1 MTILR
6 ATLRAGVACAIA
18 VGLALVS
25 GCASTPASSD
35 AAPLNAADIDRLTG
49 RPWVGT
55 LTYLDY
61 TSKQQTTIDSSLI
74 VTRKSDAPPT
84 WEFGVGYSK
93 EPHADSKEDVS
104 LKDGGRTL
112 GEEQVVSRTSLPDG
126 VLFITECNGQDDNRA
141 ARFRFEHRI
150 TAHEYSKRKLVRFD
164 GTSDYFE
171 RHIYRWKR

>member
-18 VGLALVS
+18 VGLTLVS
-25 GCASTPASSD
+25 GCASSPTGNDAARLTPAD
-35 AAPLNAADIDRLTG
+35 LDLLTG
-49 RPWVGT
+49 PPWVGS

-93 EPHADSKEDVS
+93 EPHANSKEDVS

-112 GEEQVVSRTSLPDG
+112 GDEQVLSRTSLPDG

-141 ARFRFEHRI
+141 ARFRFEHSI

-164 GTSDYFE
+164 GTRDFFE